1 MRYDS
6 GTGSADFVF
15 FEVCGFSRRE
25 FLKAADL
32 QKAQVCA
39 TPSTVDALRFRRKRW
54 RVVETAKRIEEIRTA
69 MKSQETE
76 VGMLFKDQVA
86 LITGAS
92 SGIGR
97 ATAEAMA
104 REGARVGVNY
114 CKNQAGA
121 EQAAETIRKAGGE
134 ALIIGADVTRNADVL
149 SMVEAVRKEWG
160 RIDILVNNAGDLL
173 GRHTLANMTEEYWD
187 LIMALNLKS
196 AFLCVKAVWE
206 EMVARKSGCIVNV
219 SSIAGRNGGGP
230 GAAAYA
236 AAKAGLLTYTKSL
249 AKELA
254 PHGVRVNGIAPGV
267 IATPFHERYSPAEV
281 MQRLVALI
289 PLGRAG
295 TSEEIADVIVFLAS
309 PAARYLTGETIEVNG
324 GMLMD

>member
-1 MRYDS
+1 M
-6 GTGSADFVF
+6 F
-15 FEVCGFSRRE
+15 FRG
-25 FLKAADL
+25 
-32 QKAQVCA
+32 
-39 TPSTVDALRFRRKRW
+39 
-54 RVVETAKRIEEIRTA
+54 
-69 MKSQETE
+69 
-76 VGMLFKDQVA
+76 QVA

-121 EQAAETIRKAGGE
+121 KQTAETIRNAGGE
-134 ALIIGADVTRNADVL
+134 ALVVRADVTRAAEVL
-149 SMVEAVRKEWG
+149 AMVDAVRKQWG

-173 GRHTLANMTEEYWD
+173 ARHSLADMTEEYWD
-187 LIMALNLKS
+187 QIMALNLKS
-196 AFLCVKAVWE
+196 VFLCVRAVWQ
-206 EMVARKSGCIVNV
+206 EMAERKTGCIINV
-219 SSIAGRNGGGP
+219 TSIAGRNGGGP

-236 AAKAGLLTYTKSL
+236 AAKGGLLTYTKGL

-254 PHGVRVNGIAPGV
+254 PHGIRVNGIAPGV
-267 IATPFHERYSPAEV
+267 IATPYHERYSPGEV
-281 MQRLVALI
+281 FQRFVAAI

-309 PAARYLTGETIEVNG
+309 PAARYITGETLEVNG

>member
-1 MRYDS
+1 
-6 GTGSADFVF
+6 
-15 FEVCGFSRRE
+15 
-25 FLKAADL
+25 
-32 QKAQVCA
+32 
-39 TPSTVDALRFRRKRW
+39 
-54 RVVETAKRIEEIRTA
+54 
-69 MKSQETE
+69 
-76 VGMLFKDQVA
+76 MLFRDQVA

-97 ATAEAMA
+97 ATAEALA

-121 EQAAETIRKAGGE
+121 EQTAESIRKAGGE
-134 ALIIGADVTRNADVL
+134 ALVVRADVTRAAEVL
-149 SMVEAVRKEWG
+149 AMVDAVRAEWG

-173 GRHTLANMTEEYWD
+173 ARRSLSDMTEEYWD
-187 LIMALNLKS
+187 QIMALNLKS
-196 AFLCVKAVWE
+196 VFLCVRAVWQ
-206 EMVARKSGCIVNV
+206 EMAERKTGCIINV
-219 SSIAGRNGGGP
+219 TSIAGRNGGGP

-236 AAKAGLLTYTKSL
+236 AAKGGLLTYTKGL

-254 PHGVRVNGIAPGV
+254 PHGIRVNGIAPGV
-267 IATPFHERYSPAEV
+267 IATPYHERYSPGEV
-281 MQRLVALI
+281 FQRFIASI

-309 PAARYLTGETIEVNG
+309 PAARYITGETIEVNG

>member
-1 MRYDS
+1 
-6 GTGSADFVF
+6 
-15 FEVCGFSRRE
+15 
-25 FLKAADL
+25 
-32 QKAQVCA
+32 
-39 TPSTVDALRFRRKRW
+39 
-54 RVVETAKRIEEIRTA
+54 
-69 MKSQETE
+69 
-76 VGMLFKDQVA
+76 MLFKDQVA

-97 ATAEAMA
+97 ATAEAMG
-104 REGARVGVNY
+104 RQGARVGVNY
-114 CKNQAGA
+114 CKNQVGA
-121 EQAAETIRKAGGE
+121 EQAAETIRKAGSE
-134 ALIIGADVTRNADVL
+134 ALVLRANVTRNADVIT
-149 SMVEAVRKEWG
+149 MVEALRKEWG

>member
-1 MRYDS
+1 
-6 GTGSADFVF
+6 
-15 FEVCGFSRRE
+15 
-25 FLKAADL
+25 
-32 QKAQVCA
+32 
-39 TPSTVDALRFRRKRW
+39 
-54 RVVETAKRIEEIRTA
+54 
-69 MKSQETE
+69 
-76 VGMLFKDQVA
+76 
-86 LITGAS
+86 
-92 SGIGR
+92 
-97 ATAEAMA
+97 
-104 REGARVGVNY
+104 
-114 CKNQAGA
+114 
-121 EQAAETIRKAGGE
+121 
-134 ALIIGADVTRNADVL
+134 
-149 SMVEAVRKEWG
+149 
-160 RIDILVNNAGDLL
+160 
-173 GRHTLANMTEEYWD
+173 MTEEYWD

-230 GAAAYA
+230 GVAAYA
-236 AAKAGLLTYTKSL
+236 AAKGGLLTYTKSL

-267 IATPFHERYSPAEV
+267 IATPYHERYSPAEV

-309 PAARYLTGETIEVNG
+309 PAARYITGETIEVNG